1 MIKPAQHFYRVYH
14 SFSFT
19 MVCVIDAFITI
30 QVLSKHN
37 SATFL
42 HVDGIN
48 MQGVA
53 SILQCQPARNQEFLE
68 GVFTLSRKKAAAAF
82 LQAPQN
88 YFNAEPSLKH
98 SHAPQSGIVNQIR
111 RRASSI
117 TLAETQP
124 E

>member
-1 MIKPAQHFYRVYH
+1 
-14 SFSFT
+14 

-48 MQGVA
+48 M
-53 SILQCQPARNQEFLE
+53 E

-111 RRASSI
+111 WRASSI

-124 E
+124 ERRGRQREGIRGTRVSQGG